1 MLPSGSMDCC
11 ICPRG
16 TTTYIAWSGVA
27 AHSMVRAV
35 TGVLLV
41 VCKVIPV
48 QANARWAKKLPANK
62 QAKMITRFI
71 VKLVLG

>member
-1 MLPSGSMDCC
+1 M
-11 ICPRG
+11 
-16 TTTYIAWSGVA
+16 AWSGVA